1 MPLKVLLAT
10 DGSSNAEDAAW
21 LVSQMARTE
30 PIDVIL
36 MTVIQLPEVGGMVAV
51 ESWLPELLQREQQAA
66 TEIHQAVQK
75 LFEGA
80 QGTLTSVIREGLIG
94 HEIVVEAT
102 ERNVDLV
109 VIGAKGH
116 STVDRILL
124 GSVSDYVATHVHC
137 SALVVRP
144 TGLKEGADRR
154 IRVAVGFDNSGSSER
169 AIAEFQRFTLPQA
182 LELDVVAVCHVVRTF
197 RQDLLP
203 NLAEARAKMR
213 EGYAQ
218 AAAIGARALQRATP
232 HVHSHVVEAEHVGQA
247 IVDFA
252 DAHRSDFVI
261 VGDTERGVFGRIF
274 VGSVSRYV
282 LRHTSCSVWISRHAD

>member
-182 LELDVVAVCHVVRTF
+182 MELDVVAVCHVEQVLAQVRV
-197 RQDLLP
+197 LLRLGHAP
-203 NLAEARAKMR
+203 RF
-213 EGYAQ
+213 GDV
-218 AAAIGARALQRATP
+218 GAHPGLRSQ
-232 HVHSHVVEAEHVGQA
+232 HNGFQA
-247 IVDFA
+247 IVEVCGFRPMLA
-252 DAHRSDFVI
+252 TVMVNLLEQAAPAQ
-261 VGDTERGVFGRIF
+261 
-274 VGSVSRYV
+274 
-282 LRHTSCSVWISRHAD
+282 L